1 MIKIRLDNI
10 RTFYRDINFYFWRIF
25 VVPVPH
31 LQEERVDSVNEEENE
46 GGRETVSGEQPE
58 NPRQV
63 EEEKVDDKA
72 GDKDC
77 GCDERQSHPG

>member
-1 MIKIRLDNI
+1 M
-10 RTFYRDINFYFWRIF
+10 
-25 VVPVPH
+25 
-31 LQEERVDSVNEEENE
+31 NEEENE

-77 GCDERQSHPG
+77 RCYERQSHPGQEEIFLVKAGNIFEMLSGLKISNPTGVLMR